1 MKKVKFLRQKKR
13 KKNSNCIR
21 RNIQA
26 TDNGK
31 GRLQILSQDKK
42 KKKGERKKKREVKA
56 TWQTCGIIPIPVVRS
71 QNSRAQTQG

>member
-1 MKKVKFLRQKKR
+1 MARAGYRFFLK
-13 KKNSNCIR
+13 I
-21 RNIQA
+21 
-26 TDNGK
+26 
-31 GRLQILSQDKK
+31 KK